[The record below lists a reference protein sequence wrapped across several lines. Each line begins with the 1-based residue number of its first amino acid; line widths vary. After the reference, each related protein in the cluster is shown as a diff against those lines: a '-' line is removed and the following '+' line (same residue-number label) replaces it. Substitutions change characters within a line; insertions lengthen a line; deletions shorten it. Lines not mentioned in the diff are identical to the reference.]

1 MEIVRVCGTDVP
13 VSAESTVLALGFF
26 DGVHA
31 GHAALLARVR
41 QEAEARGA
49 LPAVCSFAQDSGI
62 KENSPRLMSEEERL
76 EAFRRAGMRR
86 VYLLDFAAVRDMSP
100 RAFCTD
106 VLISA
111 MHCTA
116 AVCGYNFRFGRGG
129 AGDAH
134 ALLALLSAQGVDT
147 VILPPV
153 THGGGEISSSAIR
166 TAAEAGDIERAR
178 ALLGHPLS
186 LSGEVVRGKAL
197 GRLIGYPTANLVL
210 PKNALLP
217 AHGVYAVRAQ
227 LGDGRTCA
235 ALANV
240 GVRPTVED
248 AAAPNCEVHL
258 FDFAGDL
265 YGKTITVYF
274 EHRLRGEQKFDS
286 IEALSR
292 QIAEDEAK
300 AKEYFHE

>member
-1 MEIVRVCGTDVP
+1 MEIVRVLGTDVP

-41 QEAEARGA
+41 EEAEERGA
-49 LPAVCSFAQDSGI
+49 LPAVCSFGQDSGI
-62 KENSPRLMSEEERL
+62 KENSPRLMSEAERL

-86 VYLLDFAAVRDMSP
+86 VYLLDFAAVRDMSCEK
-100 RAFCTD
+100 FCTD
-106 VLISA
+106 ILISL
-111 MHCTA
+111 MHCTL

-129 AGDAH
+129 AGDAQR
-134 ALLALLSAQGVDT
+134 LFSLLSEQGVDT

-153 THGGGEISSSAIR
+153 THGGGEISSTLIR
-166 TAAEAGDIERAR
+166 AAAEVGDIARAN

-186 LSGEVVRGKAL
+186 LTAEVVRGKAL
-197 GRLIGYPTANLVL
+197 GRHIGYPTANLAL

-217 AHGVYAVRAQ
+217 ARGAYAVRVEI
-227 LGDGRTCA
+227 GDGKSYA

-240 GVRPTVED
+240 GVRPTVEEN
-248 AAAPNCEVHL
+248 AVPNCEVHL
-258 FDFAGDL
+258 FDFTRDL
-265 YGKTITVYF
+265 YGKTVTVYF
-274 EHRLRGEQKFDS
+274 CHRLRGEQKFDS

-300 AKEYFHE
+300 AKEYFYG